1 MKRTTLAIA
10 MSVFVSSA
18 MSVSA
23 QEITWKMGFINA
35 IDSTY
40 LITTNQISDRILEAT
55 DGRLKIELFDTLYPG
70 SAQVNAVRD
79 GRLDMAAGPN
89 NYLSGET
96 PLFGLGHLPGLID
109 TPYEYAK
116 VINAFHGDNIEGVWD
131 EKYNSTVLAHG
142 MFDRQVIVATKPI
155 ETVEGFKGLKLR
167 VNHYEGGRIVSNLG
181 ALPTSVPLSETVV
194 ALQRGVVDGI
204 MTSVGTTHGLGFYE
218 VADYI
223 HEWKIGS
230 SVTWS
235 YVANNDSWAALPED
249 LKEIVSREF
258 KEMETE
264 MFANYDN
271 HSVNMLQ
278 AQVDE
283 GMTRIVASS
292 EELGKLFSEENNAKV
307 YGEWYERM
315 SKAGYDGQPMV
326 EMVRALL
333 DK

>member
-1 MKRTTLAIA
+1 MKTMLFAALSIA
-10 MSVFVSSA
+10 AGGAVA
-18 MSVSA
+18 ASA
-23 QEITWKMGFINA
+23 QEITWRMGFINA

-40 LITTNQISDRILEAT
+40 LITTMQIPERILDAT
-55 DGRLKIELFDTLYPG
+55 DGRLEIELYDTLYPG
-70 SAQVNAVRD
+70 AAQVNAVRD

-116 VINAFHGDNIEGVWD
+116 VINAFHGDNIEAVWE
-131 EKYNSTVLAHG
+131 EKYNSHVLAHG
-142 MFDRQVIVATKPI
+142 MFDRQVIVTTTPI
-155 ETVEGFKGLKLR
+155 RTVEDFDGLKLR
-167 VNHYEGGRIVSNLG
+167 VNHYEGGQIISNLG
-181 ALPTSVPLSETVV
+181 ARPTSVPLSETVV

-204 MTSVGTTHGLGFYE
+204 MTSVGTTHGLGFFE
-218 VADYI
+218 VADYL

-235 YVANNDSWAALPED
+235 YVVNRDSWAALPDD

-271 HSVNMLQ
+271 HSVDMLQ
-278 AQVDE
+278 AQIDE
-283 GMTRIVASS
+283 GMTHIVAPP
-292 EELGKLFSEENNAKV
+292 EELAKLFSEENNAKV
-307 YGEWYERM
+307 YAEWYGRM
-315 SKAGYDGQPMV
+315 GDAGHDGEAMV
-326 EMVRALL
+326 EQVRTLL
-333 DK
+333 GK